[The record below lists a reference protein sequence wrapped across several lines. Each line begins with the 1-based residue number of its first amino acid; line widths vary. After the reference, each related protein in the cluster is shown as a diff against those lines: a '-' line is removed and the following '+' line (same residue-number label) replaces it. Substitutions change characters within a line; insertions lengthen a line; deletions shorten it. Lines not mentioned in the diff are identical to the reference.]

1 MASVSD
7 DRPVTTPQ
15 TSARMSR
22 QRRKDTC
29 PEVAIRKILHAR
41 GRRFRVERPLP
52 GLPRRRADIA
62 FTKDKIVVFVDGCFW
77 HVCPEHAS
85 RPATNEL
92 WWAEKLRRNQERDRE
107 TDAHLA
113 ALGWTVVRIWEHEDP
128 AEAADKVEAA
138 LEAGARTSL
147 TRG

>member
-7 DRPVTTPQ
+7 DRPTTTAK

-22 QRRKDTC
+22 QRRRDTDA
-29 PEVAIRKILHAR
+29 ELALRKVLHSR

-62 FTKDKIVVFVDGCFW
+62 FTRHKVVVFVDGCFW
-77 HVCPEHAS
+77 HVCPKHATK
-85 RPATNEL
+85 PATNEL
-92 WWAEKLRRNQERDRE
+92 WWAEKLRRNEQRDRE

-113 ALGWTVVRIWEHEDP
+113 ALGWTVVRVWEHEDP
-128 AEAADKVEAA
+128 IEAADKVEAA
-138 LEAGARTSL
+138 LDRARPSL
-147 TRG
+147 TKE